1 MINHGRT
8 LTSVAVA
15 AYLLCFG
22 VLAGMAVDRMLY
34 DRHREEVL
42 ARYDQAVAQWQE
54 LRMTWE
60 REAAS
65 RATRSASPVDSEP
78 RAAGP

>member
-1 MINHGRT
+1 MKGAPVIDW
-8 LTSVAVA
+8 V
-15 AYLLCFG
+15 CFG

-42 ARYDQAVAQWQE
+42 SRYDHAVSRWQE

-60 REAAS
+60 RETQPPPRTPGAVY
-65 RATRSASPVDSEP
+65 PEP
-78 RAAGP
+78 

>member
-1 MINHGRT
+1 MVNHGKT
-8 LTSVAVA
+8 FTSVAVA

-42 ARYDQAVAQWQE
+42 SRYDHAVAEWQQ
-54 LRMTWE
+54 LRMSLE
-60 REAAS
+60 REEAQRAA
-65 RATRSASPVDSEP
+65 RATGSVHSEP
-78 RAAGP
+78 